1 MSNGELNTK
10 NYVEI
15 HSKYP
20 IKSKLGDTGPRPP
33 RIPTILKYYESVD
46 AAIDEAR
53 RHNHKIVSIKKVCGE
68 HDVYDMT
75 VPKYKNFAIKAKDNS
90 CVFVH
95 NCEAIHAEQN
105 ALINCPI
112 PLRFTTLPKTMYVT
126 TYPCPICA
134 KLIIQ
139 SRINRIVCY
148 SAYSNQD
155 AMELFAQS
163 GIEVCWINQ
172 TICQ

>member
-1 MSNGELNTK
+1 MNRPNFDDYWMNVAQVISTRSTCIRRQIGCVITVDNLLVSTGYNGSCSKLDNCSDKQVCLRNELNIASGT
-10 NYVEI
+10 E
-15 HSKYP
+15 
-20 IKSKLGDTGPRPP
+20 LQT
-33 RIPTILKYYESVD
+33 D
-46 AAIDEAR
+46 A
-53 RHNHKIVSIKKVCGE
+53 
-68 HDVYDMT
+68 
-75 VPKYKNFAIKAKDNS
+75 
-90 CVFVH
+90 
-95 NCEAIHAEQN
+95 AIHAEQN

-155 AMELFAQS
+155 AMELFAAS